1 MSNEIK
7 QSLNSLK
14 ERAKQFDVQL
24 PFMDGRDKGETSE
37 LIGQVST
44 ISDYGFIPNDAG
56 EPYVVFIV
64 KERSDK
70 FYFGGT
76 VLTARMLELENEGYH
91 DAIVDEGL
99 PILLTE
105 TKSRRNNRS
114 YTNVKFYPED
124 GE

>member
-7 QSLNSLK
+7 QTLKSLK

-44 ISDYGFIPNDAG
+44 IADFGFIPNDAG

-76 VLTARMLELENEGYH
+76 VLTARMLELENDGYH
-91 DAIVDEGL
+91 DVIVDEGL

-105 TKSRRNNRS
+105 TKSRKNNRS

-124 GE
+124 

>member
-7 QSLNSLK
+7 NLKSLK
-14 ERAKQFDVQL
+14 ERAKAFDVQL
-24 PFMDGRDKGETSE
+24 PFMEGRDKGETNE
-37 LIGQVST
+37 LIGQIST
-44 ISDYGFIPNDAG
+44 ISEYGFIPNDAG
-56 EPYVVFIV
+56 EPYVVFIT

-91 DAIVDEGL
+91 DAIVAEGL
-99 PILLTE
+99 PVLLTE
-105 TKSRRNNRS
+105 EKGKKSNRK

-124 GE
+124 